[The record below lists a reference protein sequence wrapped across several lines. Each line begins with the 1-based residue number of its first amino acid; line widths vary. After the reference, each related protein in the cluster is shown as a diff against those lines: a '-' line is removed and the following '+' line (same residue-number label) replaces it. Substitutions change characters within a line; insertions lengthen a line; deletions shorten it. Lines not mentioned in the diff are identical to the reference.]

1 MNDKQEYSYSDVQY
15 RLSLLRE
22 LARCTSTE
30 DYNKF
35 PEDIKNNLE
44 ELYKYLKENTQ

>member
-22 LARCTSTE
+22 LARCTSTI

-35 PEDIKNNLE
+35 PEHIKNKLE
-44 ELYKYLKENTQ
+44 EIYIFLKENPQ